1 MWINVGFSFGFIK
14 MIFLV
19 IFLAT
24 SVYLFF
30 DWNYIREVM
39 HENIDAGSSNMK
51 NSLNNLDSKGDSN
64 TDKKSLSSPPKD
76 QSTEKDVLKNGDE
89 FLKKNKED
97 FFR

>member
-14 MIFLV
+14 MILLV

-30 DWNYIREVM
+30 DWSYVREAI
-39 HENIDAGSSNMK
+39 HENIDAGSNSVK
-51 NSLNNLDSKGDSN
+51 KSLNNLDSKEEADTTKN
-64 TDKKSLSSPPKD
+64 HQSSGED
-76 QSTEKDVLKNGDE
+76 

-97 FFR
+97 FFK

>member
-14 MIFLV
+14 MILMV

-30 DWNYIREVM
+30 DWNYIREII

-64 TDKKSLSSPPKD
+64 TDKKSSSPPKD
-76 QSTEKDVLKNGDE
+76 QPTREDVLKNGDE